1 MSLAARIKS
10 AGLDVLVSNVGGY
23 FDPEIA
29 DKAIA
34 DGKLDLVAMARAWIS
49 NPDYGQ
55 LLYENRKD
63 DLVPCLRCN
72 KCHGRGRRDV
82 MTTVCSV
89 NPRFGFEAVD
99 RYIGTAAG
107 ESKKVAVIGGG
118 PGGMRTALYLADR
131 GHRVTIFEAQDKLG
145 GAIKHA
151 DYVPFKW
158 TLKAYKDYLIRQV
171 EKKHV
176 QVILDTRARPCLLY
190 TSDAAD
196 D

>member
-1 MSLAARIKS
+1 
-10 AGLDVLVSNVGGY
+10 
-23 FDPEIA
+23 
-29 DKAIA
+29 
-34 DGKLDLVAMARAWIS
+34 
-49 NPDYGQ
+49 
-55 LLYENRKD
+55 
-63 DLVPCLRCN
+63 
-72 KCHGRGRRDV
+72 

-176 QVILDTRARPCLLY
+176 QARDAGRRLRRGCGSRRGR
-190 TSDAAD
+190 TDCSSDPRRG
-196 D
+196 

>member
-1 MSLAARIKS
+1 
-10 AGLDVLVSNVGGY
+10 
-23 FDPEIA
+23 
-29 DKAIA
+29 
-34 DGKLDLVAMARAWIS
+34 
-49 NPDYGQ
+49 
-55 LLYENRKD
+55 
-63 DLVPCLRCN
+63 
-72 KCHGRGRRDV
+72 

-176 QVILDTRARPCLLY
+176 QVILNTRARPETLGGDY
-190 TSDAAD
+190 DVVVAAVGAEPIVPPIPGAD
-196 D
+196 RANVPFRSALHRRSRL

>member
-1 MSLAARIKS
+1 
-10 AGLDVLVSNVGGY
+10 
-23 FDPEIA
+23 
-29 DKAIA
+29 
-34 DGKLDLVAMARAWIS
+34 
-49 NPDYGQ
+49 
-55 LLYENRKD
+55 
-63 DLVPCLRCN
+63 
-72 KCHGRGRRDV
+72 

-151 DYVPFKW
+151 DYVPVSY
-158 TLKAYKDYLIRQV
+158 THLDVYKRQR
-171 EKKHV
+171 ERRGTGRLHHPCG
-176 QVILDTRARPCLLY
+176 TRKTPG
-190 TSDAAD
+190 SIPGQ
-196 D
+196 